1 MPFLGCVVGCRN
13 RAAEQF
19 YQWNAE
25 EVLGLNVLE
34 FLVPSNLKKTAKDI
48 LVRVGK
54 GESWT
59 GQYPSLRRDGCILN
73 TVVAQKP
80 LVDDEQGIIGISF
93 SSESYNSMP
102 QVVGRSYS
110 EGLGRVIEDN
120 NVLDGTH
127 SGQKL
132 LLEPPPP
139 DGEAT
144 GRNLLVRHL
153 PWQRQVKKE
162 NLSVTLVSLELFLNS
177 LKSHVLVGSFAPL
190 LISCEHPSGVGTPNC
205 GEMKER
211 QLNVAKRRLY
221 KNEFHDKLLKA
232 PKMMLSK
239 V

>member
-1 MPFLGCVVGCRN
+1 MTLLGFVGGCRN

-59 GQYPSLRRDGCILN
+59 GQYPSLRRDGYILN
-73 TVVAQKP
+73 TVVSQKP
-80 LVDDEQGIIGISF
+80 LVDDEQGIIGISY

-102 QVVGRSYS
+102 QAVGRSYS
-110 EGLGRVIEDN
+110 EEGLGRVVDDN

-127 SGQKL
+127 SGKKL

-139 DGEAT
+139 DGEAA
-144 GRNLLVRHL
+144 GRNLLVRHF
-153 PWQRQVKKE
+153 PWQGQVKKQ
-162 NLSVTLVSLELFLNS
+162 NLSFILMSLGLFLKS
-177 LKSHVLVGSFAPL
+177 LKN
-190 LISCEHPSGVGTPNC
+190 SCFGREFCPSIDN
-205 GEMKER
+205 
-211 QLNVAKRRLY
+211 L
-221 KNEFHDKLLKA
+221 
-232 PKMMLSK
+232 
-239 V
+239 

>member
-1 MPFLGCVVGCRN
+1 VCLFQSFLVAWTNPHDIPWMCGGCRN

-59 GQYPSLRRDGCILN
+59 GQYPSLRKDGYVLN

-110 EGLGRVIEDN
+110 EGLGRVIDDN

-153 PWQRQVKKE
+153 PWQRQVKKG
-162 NLSVTLVSLELFLNS
+162 NLIVTLVSLELFLNS
-177 LKSHVLVGSFAPL
+177 LKNSRFG
-190 LISCEHPSGVGTPNC
+190 
-205 GEMKER
+205 R
-211 QLNVAKRRLY
+211 
-221 KNEFHDKLLKA
+221 EFCPTIDIL
-232 PKMMLSK
+232 
-239 V
+239 

>member
-1 MPFLGCVVGCRN
+1 MTFLGCVGGCRN

-34 FLVPSNLKKTAKDI
+34 FLIPSNLKKTAKDI

-59 GQYPSLRRDGCILN
+59 GPYPSLRRDGYILN

-80 LVDDEQGIIGISF
+80 LVDDEQSIIGISF

-110 EGLGRVIEDN
+110 EGLGRVIDDN

-153 PWQRQVKKE
+153 PRQRQVKKE
-162 NLSVTLVSLELFLNS
+162 NLSVMLMSLELLLKS
-177 LKSHVLVGSFAPL
+177 LKN
-190 LISCEHPSGVGTPNC
+190 SCFG
-205 GEMKER
+205 R
-211 QLNVAKRRLY
+211 
-221 KNEFHDKLLKA
+221 EFCPTIDNL
-232 PKMMLSK
+232 
-239 V
+239 